1 MKPKN
6 FLGVFFSPLEFE
18 LIVKNLISQRMGL
31 AAPLRLSLLEK
42 AAYMDKIIFS
52 VFSPKSLR
60 SKASTSENV
69 SAFVDVKQDF
79 FYSTLQQN
87 YHSST

>member
-1 MKPKN
+1 
-6 FLGVFFSPLEFE
+6 
-18 LIVKNLISQRMGL
+18 MGL

-79 FYSTLQQN
+79 FYSMLQQKLSLFN
-87 YHSST
+87 LIIIYQLANTANKYRNWVGSGREG